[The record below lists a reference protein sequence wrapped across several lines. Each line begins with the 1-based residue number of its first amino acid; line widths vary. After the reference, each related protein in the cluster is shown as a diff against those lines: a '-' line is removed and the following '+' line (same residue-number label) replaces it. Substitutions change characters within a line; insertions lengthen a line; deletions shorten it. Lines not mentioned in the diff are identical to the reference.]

1 MFYALFFFSIRR
13 SAMSA
18 ADKKRWYNR
27 VRRRC
32 QFYGLYIRYDGMPK
46 NYRAVEIV
54 HESGYVLYADRAADN
69 CPLNI
74 NWHRIYDEM
83 IKDYPQAIK

>member
-1 MFYALFFFSIRR
+1 
-13 SAMSA
+13 MSA
-18 ADKKRWYNR
+18 AAKKRWYNK

-32 QFYGLYIRYDGMPK
+32 LFYGLDLRYLGMPK

-54 HESGYVLYADRAADN
+54 HPSGYVLYADRATDER
-69 CPLNI
+69 PLDI
-74 NWHRIYDEM
+74 NWRRIYEEM